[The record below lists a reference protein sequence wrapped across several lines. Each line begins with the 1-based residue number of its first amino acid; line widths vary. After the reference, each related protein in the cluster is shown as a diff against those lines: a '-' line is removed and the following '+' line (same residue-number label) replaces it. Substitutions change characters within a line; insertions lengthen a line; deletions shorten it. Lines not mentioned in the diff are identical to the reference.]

1 MECFDCDHIPHI
13 RNNLASTVGS
23 EDLEENPMVTIR
35 NMNIE
40 NPTDMIKVLQ
50 QQMLEMQQHYERELA
65 A

>member
-13 RNNLASTVGS
+13 RKNLASTVGP

-40 NPTDMIKVLQ
+40 DSTDMIKVLQ
-50 QQMLEMQQHYERELA
+50 QQMLEIQQHYERELVA
-65 A
+65 